1 MHIKKIKNKLSDSI
15 THLLFKIKPGYILI
29 PFLLITIFLSLFLPK
44 LKFNYNIEGFFAAND
59 PDVNFYHEYR
69 DNFENENDFILVGIK
84 NKSGIL
90 NKEFLVKVDSL
101 TRDLK
106 TFSRFK
112 KVHSPTALREFI
124 KTPLGGNTIPI
135 LHINEPQKYFND
147 WQRIISSKIYLNSFF
162 SPDTHSVS
170 ILIKKEEHLPI
181 AVNDSILL
189 ALNKTVSAF
198 SFDEFHVA
206 GRIQTQHYYIKR
218 MNKEMILFS
227 SLAFILFSISLVF
240 IFRSI
245 MYAFIPLSV
254 VIISLLWIFGIMG
267 YLNIEI
273 DLMLTLL
280 PTLIFIIG
288 ASGSIHLLTHF
299 KREYISESNRID
311 ALKKTVKET
320 GIPSFMNAF
329 TASVGFASLVVIP
342 IVPIQRFGILSAIGI
357 LVTFFIGFI
366 IIPIILK
373 LVRIKPVPIVI
384 QSFQQTDLTNK
395 GIFGLVIKRKKFVLI
410 SYAALIFLGLIFT
423 LRIQINNYFL
433 DDLASSSTLKHD
445 VSFFEENF
453 SGIRPMEIS
462 ISAKKSGIS
471 LLDLNSLKEID
482 TVEKYLQSQYHA
494 GFIFSPITFIKTLNK
509 GFHDGEDA
517 YFRLPDSKDELSE
530 ILQFADKQKVWKRF
544 MPVLTKDNLQARLTG
559 RTTDEGSLVWLEKDK
574 KLNNFLEKNTNL
586 LNFKITGAAH
596 LMDNAN
602 RNIAWNLTTGIFMS
616 VLIDTLVIWLLV
628 GSFRLA
634 LLSIIP
640 NMIPLIVVSGLMGA
654 LGIPLKVAT
663 SMIFTIAYGISV
675 DDTMHFLNHYRL
687 GMKINS
693 NKHWS
698 VQHTVNKIAQPMM
711 YTALVLISGFM
722 IFSFSEFSSI
732 SILGLFTGISLL
744 VALCTN
750 LFLVPVLLL
759 WGEKETLIDNN

>member
-1 MHIKKIKNKLSDSI
+1 MFQIPLKNKLSDAVS
-15 THLLFKIKPGYILI
+15 HLLFKAKPGFILI
-29 PFLLITIFLSLFLPK
+29 PFLFVTVFWSLFLPK
-44 LKFNYNIEGFFAAND
+44 LKFNYNIEGFFAEND

-69 DNFENENDFILVGIK
+69 DHFENENDFILVGIK
-84 NKSGIL
+84 NNSGIL
-90 NKEFLVKVDSL
+90 NKEFLIKVDSL
-101 TRDLK
+101 TRTLK
-106 TFSRFK
+106 EFSRFK

-124 KTPLGGNTIPI
+124 RTPLGGNSIPL
-135 LHINEPQKYFND
+135 LHIREPEKYSSD
-147 WQRIISSKIYLNSFF
+147 WQRILSSKIYLNSFF

-170 ILIKKEEHLPI
+170 ILIKKEEHLPVI
-181 AVNDSILL
+181 ANDSILH
-189 ALNKTVSAF
+189 ALNKTVAYF

-206 GRIQTQHYYIKR
+206 GRIQTQHYYINR

-227 SLAFILFSISLVF
+227 SLAFILFSISLFV

-245 MYAFIPLSV
+245 IYAAIPLSV
-254 VIISLLWIFGIMG
+254 VIISLVWIFGIMG

-299 KREYISESNRID
+299 KREYISESVKTE
-311 ALKKTVKET
+311 ALKKAVKET

-329 TASVGFASLVVIP
+329 TASVGFASLIVIP
-342 IVPIQRFGILSAIGI
+342 IVPIQRFGILSAAGI
-357 LVTFFIGFI
+357 LITFFIGFI
-366 IIPIILK
+366 IIPMFLK
-373 LVRIKPVPIVI
+373 LTQIKPAASN
-384 QSFQQTDLTNK
+384 SFQQADASSK
-395 GIFGLVIKRKKFVLI
+395 GLFGLVIKRRKLILI
-410 SYAALIFLGLIFT
+410 SYAALIILGLIFT
-423 LRIQINNYFL
+423 LRVQINNYFL
-433 DDLASSSTLKHD
+433 DDLASSSTLKED
-445 VSFFEENF
+445 VDFFEKRF
-453 SGIRPMEIS
+453 SGIRPLEIS
-462 ISAKKSGIS
+462 ITAKHSGTS
-471 LLDLNSLKEID
+471 LLDYHSLKEID
-482 TVEKYLQSQYHA
+482 TVEKYLQTQYHA
-494 GFIFSPITFIKTLNK
+494 GFMFSPLTFIKTLNK

-517 YFRLPDSKDELSE
+517 YFRLPDSKDELDE
-530 ILQFADKQKVWKRF
+530 FLLFADNQKVWKRF
-544 MPVLTKDNLQARLTG
+544 MPVLTKDKLQARLTG
-559 RTTDEGSLVWLEKDK
+559 RTTDEGSLVWLDKNK
-574 KLNNFLEKNTNL
+574 KLNEFLEKNTLL

-640 NMIPLIVVSGLMGA
+640 NMIPLIVVSGLMG
-654 LGIPLKVAT
+654 LIGIPLKVAT

-687 GMKINS
+687 GRKINHD
-693 NKHWS
+693 KLWA
-698 VQHTVNKIAQPMM
+698 VQHTVKRIARPMI

-759 WGEKETLIDNN
+759 WREKKNINK